1 MSVTDQLLEIDV
13 QVLLIRHGRQRV
25 LNVLARLGEQ
35 SLAQLEQE
43 LRALAERPKVEK
55 STKSRRSLIDIAEE
69 EARERPAIFEPL
81 RAIAVNYENHSF
93 LPYLRD
99 VRRLLNR
106 LGASD
111 ATATSRASAGPV
123 LIRALAKVT
132 PEELLALSMS
142 TGSPHESDYS
152 LLSRAIMG
160 SPPPQRDHA

>member
-1 MSVTDQLLEIDV
+1 MSVTDQLLEIDL

-35 SLAQLEQE
+35 SVAQLEQE
-43 LRALAERPKVEK
+43 LRVLAERPTVGK
-55 STKSRRSLIDIAEE
+55 SNKDRLSLIDIAEAQ
-69 EARERPAIFEPL
+69 ARERPTIFEPL
-81 RAIAVNYENHSF
+81 RAIAVNYENHVF

-99 VRRLLNR
+99 VRRLLDR

-111 ATATSRASAGPV
+111 ATAKSRASAGPV
-123 LIRALAKVT
+123 LIRALAKLT
-132 PEELLALSMS
+132 PEELLALSKR

-160 SPPPQRDHA
+160 SPPTQRHHG